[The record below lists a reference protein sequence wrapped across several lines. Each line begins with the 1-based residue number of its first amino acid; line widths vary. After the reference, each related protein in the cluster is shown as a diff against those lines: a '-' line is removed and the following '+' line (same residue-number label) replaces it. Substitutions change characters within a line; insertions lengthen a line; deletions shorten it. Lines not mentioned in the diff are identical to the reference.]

1 MQENI
6 NRNVLLLDDL
16 AVNNLTPFAER
27 GLVRDELAV
36 DKQLELDA
44 FAPLV
49 DPILINPVFADRAL
63 VERALGDSALADRLR
78 VEREL
83 ANRELADRLRADREL
98 AARELVADEL
108 ATNELAADEIAT
120 SELIAQEALD
130 GRVGS
135 FINAEG
141 LLLPGHLRMQ
151 LNEKLLEEARARQAL
166 ALKERDI
173 LTNEVLINDIDGV
186 DQINGEII

>member
-49 DPILINPVFADRAL
+49 V
-63 VERALGDSALADRLR
+63 
-78 VEREL
+78 
-83 ANRELADRLRADREL
+83 
-98 AARELVADEL
+98 DEF

-151 LNEKLLEEARARQAL
+151 LNEKLLEEARAHQAL

>member
-49 DPILINPVFADRAL
+49 VD
-63 VERALGDSALADRLR
+63 
-78 VEREL
+78 
-83 ANRELADRLRADREL
+83 EL
-98 AARELVADEL
+98 AARELVTDELATRELVADEL

-151 LNEKLLEEARARQAL
+151 LNEKLLEEARAHQAL